1 MHPSPAAPRPLLR
14 YGAALC
20 LALAAA
26 LASAQTDPGTDPDP
40 KPDEPAATKFKD
52 PTNALWVNT
61 YGNIRI
67 SDRWFWIAQ
76 THFRFAGTDQTPL
89 IGQIGQLYNRHALSY
104 LVSKKFRPS
113 LGGVLRLNFNPD
125 RANPEGIGDARAMVP
140 EYRIWHE
147 YLFAAPVGRVY
158 FYHRVRLEHRWT
170 RGFTDDPAD
179 DWIFRNRWRY
189 MASAKIPVNK
199 HKLGP
204 GAFYVG
210 PEAELIMQSGKAVVG
225 SPLEDLRLHTS
236 FGYIAT
242 PRLTFAVGG
251 MYSMGQTLS
260 DASVFKQKYT
270 LRAHCYFSPDWRKIK
285 SKLPDIHRNE

>member
-1 MHPSPAAPRPLLR
+1 MPKPPAPARPLLR
-14 YGAALC
+14 YVAALC
-20 LALAAA
+20 VVCCSVVLAK
-26 LASAQTDPGTDPDP
+26 AQLTPAEP
-40 KPDEPAATKFKD
+40 KPAATKFKE

-76 THFRFAGTDQTPL
+76 THFRFAGTDETPL
-89 IGQIGQLYNRHALSY
+89 VGQIGQLYNRHALSY

-125 RANPEGIGDARAMVP
+125 RASSEGIGEAATMVP

-158 FYHRVRLEHRWT
+158 FYHRVRIEHRWT
-170 RGFTDDPAD
+170 KGYQPGDDY
-179 DWIFRNRWRY
+179 IFRNRWRY
-189 MASAKIPVNK
+189 MASAKIPINK

-242 PRLTFAVGG
+242 PRVTFALGG